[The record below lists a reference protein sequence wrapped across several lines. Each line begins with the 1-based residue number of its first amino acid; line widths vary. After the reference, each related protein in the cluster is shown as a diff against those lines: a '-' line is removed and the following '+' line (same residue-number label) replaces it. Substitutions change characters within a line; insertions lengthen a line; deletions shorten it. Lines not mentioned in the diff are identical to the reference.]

1 MALEHPVN
9 EHTVE
14 LPLGR
19 VVVTLE
25 RAGLELS
32 QRGGFEARW
41 ADPDEGEALTPEA
54 YRKIVK
60 AHLAEVYE
68 REVGRE
74 PFNIPL
80 NLASHQLMDD
90 LEGWTKLNYAP

>member
-1 MALEHPVN
+1 MLRHV
-9 EHTVE
+9 VGM
-14 LPLGR
+14 PLGA

-25 RAGLELS
+25 RAGLELA

-41 ADPDEGEALTPEA
+41 ADANEGEAITPEA
-54 YRKIVK
+54 YRKVVR

-68 REVGRE
+68 REVGRA
-74 PFNIPL
+74 PSNIPL

-90 LEGWTKLNYAP
+90 LEGWTKLNHPPPNRT

>member
-1 MALEHPVN
+1 MALEHV
-9 EHTVE
+9 VGM
-14 LPLGR
+14 PLGT
-19 VVVTLE
+19 VVVTLD

-41 ADPDEGEALTPEA
+41 AEADEGNEALTPEA

-74 PFNIPL
+74 PSSIPL

-90 LEGWTKLNYAP
+90 LEGWTKLNYAPS